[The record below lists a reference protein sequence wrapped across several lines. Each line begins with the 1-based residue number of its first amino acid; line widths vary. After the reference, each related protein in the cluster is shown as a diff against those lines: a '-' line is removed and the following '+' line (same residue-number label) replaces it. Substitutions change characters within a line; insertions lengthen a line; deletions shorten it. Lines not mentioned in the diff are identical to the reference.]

1 MNRIDRISAIL
12 IQLQSRRV
20 TKAHDISTRF
30 GISLRTVYRDVK
42 TLEQAG
48 VPLIGEAGVGYS
60 IMDGYRLPP
69 VMFTREEAIAFLTAE
84 KLVEQFTDASNSAH
98 YRTAMYKIKSV
109 LRSSEKDM
117 LENMDNHIEVQ
128 KNRRVINAKPGLD
141 LIQPILKSIAEK
153 TVMSMR
159 YFALY
164 KQEYS
169 ERCIEPCGVIYLDN
183 YWHLIAFCRERNDY
197 RDFRLDRIQNITLT
211 DEKFDRQHP
220 SVKDYIKKSY
230 NDGPL
235 HEVVLHVEKEMVGY
249 LGEQKYYHGFVSERR
264 IDDKTVEMNF
274 LSTSIDGMTHWYMM
288 FATHATIIKPQ
299 KLKDGV
305 KTMLQK
311 IAEKI
316 ARS

>member
-1 MNRIDRISAIL
+1 
-12 IQLQSRRV
+12 
-20 TKAHDISTRF
+20 
-30 GISLRTVYRDVK
+30 
-42 TLEQAG
+42 
-48 VPLIGEAGVGYS
+48 
-60 IMDGYRLPP
+60 
-69 VMFTREEAIAFLTAE
+69 
-84 KLVEQFTDASNSAH
+84 
-98 YRTAMYKIKSV
+98 
-109 LRSSEKDM
+109 
-117 LENMDNHIEVQ
+117 
-128 KNRRVINAKPGLD
+128 
-141 LIQPILKSIAEK
+141 
-153 TVMSMR
+153 
-159 YFALY
+159 
-164 KQEYS
+164 
-169 ERCIEPCGVIYLDN
+169 
-183 YWHLIAFCRERNDY
+183 
-197 RDFRLDRIQNITLT
+197 
-211 DEKFDRQHP
+211 
-220 SVKDYIKKSY
+220 VKDYIKKSY